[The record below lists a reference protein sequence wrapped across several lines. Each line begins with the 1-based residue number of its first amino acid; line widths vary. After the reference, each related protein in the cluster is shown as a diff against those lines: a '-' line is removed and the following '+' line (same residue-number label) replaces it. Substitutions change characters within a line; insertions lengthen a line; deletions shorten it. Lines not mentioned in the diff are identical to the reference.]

1 MQGAIRMS
9 TLPRVISLLSGLGA
23 LGCARVHVVPAPSAV
38 QSVAPEDAPL
48 SPYEAPRPRAESMNT
63 EYYLGSEVDEAAGF
77 NSFAEQI
84 QAIQNHQSASQDQ
97 PVQRGFHGKGH
108 GCLQGTMTL
117 LPDRDPRTRF
127 GVFAD
132 EHDGWPVWV
141 RFSNG
146 VGWKQADR
154 TLDARGMA
162 VKLMGVPGE
171 KLIAEEAATQDFL
184 MTNSPAP
191 VGRNAE
197 EFMRFAHTNSRG
209 KPQTIGYALT
219 RPRTVLPAVTKTSA
233 VDSMLAIQYWSGGAY
248 HLGAHQAVK
257 FSSRACE
264 VSDRT
269 PSRKDPDYLRTDLQ
283 DAAQE
288 ELCFTF
294 FVQLQV
300 DAKRT
305 PIEDAARVWKTS
317 VSPEL
322 PVAEIRLPAQDFTS
336 ADQDGFCDAL
346 SFNPWHGISAHQPMG
361 HINRARRFVYEAS
374 RTHRDGGLEPQAP
387 VEPAAEPVPA
397 AEPDSVPP
405 AEPEVLE
412 DTAPLAP

>member
-1 MQGAIRMS
+1 M
-9 TLPRVISLLSGLGA
+9 
-23 LGCARVHVVPAPSAV
+23 
-38 QSVAPEDAPL
+38 
-48 SPYEAPRPRAESMNT
+48 
-63 EYYLGSEVDEAAGF
+63 
-77 NSFAEQI
+77 
-84 QAIQNHQSASQDQ
+84 
-97 PVQRGFHGKGH
+97 
-108 GCLQGTMTL
+108 
-117 LPDRDPRTRF
+117 
-127 GVFAD
+127 
-132 EHDGWPVWV
+132 WV

-171 KLIAEEAATQDFL
+171 KLIADEAATQDFL

-219 RPRTVLPAVTKTSA
+219 RPRTVLPAVTKTNA

-257 FSSRACE
+257 FTSRACE
-264 VSDRT
+264 ASERT

-305 PIEDAARVWKTS
+305 PIEDAARVWDPS

-336 ADQDGFCDAL
+336 AEQDGFCDAL
-346 SFNPWHGISAHQPMG
+346 SFNPWHSISAHQPMG

-374 RTHRDGGLEPQAP
+374 RAHRDGGLEPQAP
-387 VEPAAEPVPA
+387 VDPAAEPEADPA
-397 AEPDSVPP
+397 AEP
-405 AEPEVLE
+405 EEGPEAIE
-412 DTAPLAP
+412 DTAPPAP